1 MEQQKTDESPLAQR
15 PQLSAELGDMHNPLT
30 PVMDAILLDARRY
43 RWIRS
48 KTSRAILLID
58 GVDEGL
64 ALESMDL
71 AIDEAMELSS
81 NAEVSGAGTASAGL
95 PGYAG
100 DNNGERK

>member
-1 MEQQKTDESPLAQR
+1 MERPKTGESPLAQR
-15 PQLSAELGDMHNPLT
+15 PPLSAELGDMHNPLT

-48 KTSRAILLID
+48 QTSAATLLID

-64 ALESMDL
+64 ALEGMDL

-81 NAEVSGAGTASAGL
+81 NVELRGAS
-95 PGYAG
+95 
-100 DNNGERK
+100 DDDR